1 MNRRGRSS
9 EGRKPRRASRGFSL
23 IELLMVVAIILI
35 IAAIAI
41 PNLLRSKMASNEASA
56 GASMRMINTAEFTY
70 FSTWNIGYAAG
81 LANLGGPSPC
91 NVATSTL
98 ACLLDPVLSVAPS
111 TKSGYTFAAAGGI
124 PDPNGNFQGFNTS
137 GTPTAY
143 QITGT
148 RSFCSDQTGVIRFA
162 VNGGVVIPAPCNAL
176 PITPGVSGL
185 IGN

>member
-1 MNRRGRSS
+1 MNRRERSS
-9 EGRKPRRASRGFSL
+9 EGRIATRASEGFSL
-23 IELLMVVAIILI
+23 IELLIVVAIILI

-56 GASMRMINTAEFTY
+56 GASMRMVNTAEFTY

-111 TKSGYTFAAAGGI
+111 TKSGYVFGGAGTI
-124 PDPNGNFQGFNTS
+124 LDPNGNFQGFNVT
-137 GTPTAY
+137 GTPVAY
-143 QITGT
+143 QLTGT

-162 VNGGVVIPAPCNAL
+162 VNGGIVIPAPCNAV
-176 PITPGVSGL
+176 PSAPGVSGP